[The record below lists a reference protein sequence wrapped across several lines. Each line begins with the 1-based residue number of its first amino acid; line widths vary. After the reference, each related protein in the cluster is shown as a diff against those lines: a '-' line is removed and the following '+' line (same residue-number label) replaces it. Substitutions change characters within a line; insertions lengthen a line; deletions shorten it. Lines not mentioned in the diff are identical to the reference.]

1 MHSDVVAERL
11 RDTDDDVCY
20 EAPDRNCVVLVALM
34 VDVEVD
40 ELTSHRP
47 SEP

>member
-20 EAPDRNCVVLVALM
+20 EAPDSTVSLGRV
-34 VDVEVD
+34 
-40 ELTSHRP
+40 HG
-47 SEP
+47 

>member
-20 EAPDRNCVVLVALM
+20 EAPVFCVALM
-34 VDVEVD
+34 VIFGRVD
-40 ELTSHRP
+40 AES
-47 SEP
+47 